1 MNNLESP
8 TYFIILNRSPYH
20 GLIVHKRK
28 GSDQQIS
35 PCRSY
40 FPTPGG
46 FLLMSDFLVLCT
58 VQAQPG
64 GLYHFQ
70 RGKRKAPWKCPICR
84 VYKISSSRQNVCLP
98 VLKESLTF
106 CKKQPFVA

>member
-35 PCRSY
+35 PVVVI
-40 FPTPGG
+40 
-46 FLLMSDFLVLCT
+46 FLRQGDFRQCPFFLVLCT
-58 VQAQPG
+58 VQAQPKD
-64 GLYHFQ
+64 LYTFQ
-70 RGKRKAPWKCPICR
+70 SGKRKAPWKCPICR